1 MSDREEARRLVDDVF
16 DIFEQERAA
25 HSDKARA
32 AAQAAAATVINNFL
46 DRAGWSDFFQRLM
59 VTHVHGKPAGSPA
72 EARELA
78 TLIKTRRNFRRALE
92 RLLYDLRLL
101 PASRRAVF
109 SMVMG
114 EEGREGAHG
123 GGGVFEPE
131 HVAGVDRQGG
141 AAIEA
146 LKISLVE
153 MIGYTAGAV
162 GRPETRRLP
171 VELLLRAALA
181 WVWHKTPD
189 GKHPDP
195 VTTETIRAWC
205 TKPGR
210 LAGVFN
216 EAYDRGH
223 TDACARRVDRS
234 KMLASR

>member
-1 MSDREEARRLVDDVF
+1 VSDREEARRLVDDVF

-25 HSDKARA
+25 NSDKARA
-32 AAQAAAATVINNFL
+32 AAQAAAVTVINNFF

-78 TLIKTRRNFRRALE
+78 ALIKTRRNFRRALE

-101 PASRRAVF
+101 PASRKAVF

-131 HVAGVDRQGG
+131 RVAGVDRQGG

-162 GRPETRRLP
+162 GRSETRRLP

-216 EAYDRGH
+216 EAYEKGH
-223 TDACARRVDRS
+223 TDACANRVDRS